1 MFKKR
6 EEIPI
11 LTGKRNCK
19 LCRFDKKV
27 DYKDVKFLEKY
38 IDQRGKIL
46 SRSFTGVCAKHQK
59 AVSRE
64 IKRSRIL
71 AFLPFTR

>member
-1 MFKKR
+1 MFKRKESVPTR
-6 EEIPI
+6 
-11 LTGKRNCK
+11 KRNCK
-19 LCRFDKKV
+19 LCRFDQKV
-27 DYKDVKFLEKY
+27 DYKDVKFLERY

-46 SRSFTGVCAKHQK
+46 PRSFTGVCAKHQRAIAK
-59 AVSRE
+59 E

>member
-1 MFKKR
+1 MFKRKESVPTR
-6 EEIPI
+6 
-11 LTGKRNCK
+11 KRNCK

-27 DYKDVKFLEKY
+27 DYKDVKFLERY

-46 SRSFTGVCAKHQK
+46 PRSFTGVCAKHQRAIAK
-59 AVSRE
+59 E